1 VKQVA
6 DEPPTYVV
14 AVIPIPTHAK
24 ISEKDEAGAV
34 RGEVYR
40 SFRGTQVAP
49 DVTKL
54 EHVHSL
60 KMKALAATTLHQT
73 VGSKAQMGDLQSLQ
87 LYFQQL
93 RPLSDCNEHDGR
105 IVGRLLMDLVERTPV
120 GASRFGQS
128 GIRERERDKEHTIR
142 LFVMCT
148 SMLRECGFSRIGS
161 MLVAATDA
169 APSNGPNDPISSRN
183 RSPAVDE
190 EWALQADG
198 DYGRFGGLSA
208 VTDEQAASI
217 GRLLS
222 LRMRTSPRLSTLGK
236 VVQSVRPLR
245 EMATR
250 YDWFVP
256 MMEVVV
262 KRQLPL
268 DQPSIRS
275 RLRSRTSFLGAD
287 NDVLNSFDSVDAT
300 DMPAIASQFCRSELQ
315 QFCVEL
321 FRRYRKI
328 AA

>member
-1 VKQVA
+1 
-6 DEPPTYVV
+6 VV
-14 AVIPIPTHAK
+14 
-24 ISEKDEAGAV
+24 
-34 RGEVYR
+34 
-40 SFRGTQVAP
+40 
-49 DVTKL
+49 L
-54 EHVHSL
+54 
-60 KMKALAATTLHQT
+60 
-73 VGSKAQMGDLQSLQ
+73 
-87 LYFQQL
+87 
-93 RPLSDCNEHDGR
+93 
-105 IVGRLLMDLVERTPV
+105 
-120 GASRFGQS
+120 
-128 GIRERERDKEHTIR
+128 
-142 LFVMCT
+142 
-148 SMLRECGFSRIGS
+148 
-161 MLVAATDA
+161 
-169 APSNGPNDPISSRN
+169 
-183 RSPAVDE
+183 AVDE

-208 VTDEQAASI
+208 LTDEQATSI

-222 LRMRTSPRLSTLGK
+222 SRMCASPRLSTLGK